1 MTDTHVWIHE
11 TKPPHRSYPVAREN
25 LDALATII
33 DFKVDEAH
41 QVRDAAGRLL
51 PTKFTSEAPA
61 APEAKK
67 EATK

>member
-33 DFKVDEAH
+33 DLKVDEAH
-41 QVRDAAGRLL
+41 PVRDAAGRLL
-51 PTKFTSEAPA
+51 PTKFASEAAA
-61 APEAKK
+61 APGAKK

>member
-1 MTDTHVWIHE
+1 MTDSHVWIHE

-41 QVRDAAGRLL
+41 PVRDQAGRLL
-51 PTKFTSEAPA
+51 PTKFSVAPKA
-61 APEAKK
+61 AEAKK